1 MPAPLEVVRA
11 LLLGLP
17 LWIAGVHFFDGVHWV
32 LHRMMRSRWGLL
44 RVLSRPHVMH
54 HRWLDPSLSTRWE
67 YQHRNLW
74 GHIVLEYVTQL
85 VFSALLL
92 LVLPTG
98 VVAACVLYQTLL
110 FAYILSERGLDV
122 NHRAIE
128 MLDAYRPSFLA
139 MPAYHAL
146 HHVYPDAYFSAY
158 SKLVDYVIGGGVYL
172 RGRRIA
178 MLGADSAFGRA
189 LRERLQAESTDSI
202 RELEGPDSTVLE
214 EIDVLVLCDPDLD
227 RLEAVERFIRATR
240 QRQLPPEVW
249 AVQREAA
256 DGLAR
261 HYYRDLRVTYRA
273 LHVAPDALD
282 DPTRARRAA
291 RTALFCIRP
300 APGARARGLSPF
312 RYRAAARQGT
322 RGRRGGRIGC
332 S

>member
-1 MPAPLEVVRA
+1 
-11 LLLGLP
+11 
-17 LWIAGVHFFDGVHWV
+17 
-32 LHRMMRSRWGLL
+32 
-44 RVLSRPHVMH
+44 
-54 HRWLDPSLSTRWE
+54 
-67 YQHRNLW
+67 
-74 GHIVLEYVTQL
+74 
-85 VFSALLL
+85 
-92 LVLPTG
+92 
-98 VVAACVLYQTLL
+98 
-110 FAYILSERGLDV
+110 
-122 NHRAIE
+122 
-128 MLDAYRPSFLA
+128 
-139 MPAYHAL
+139 
-146 HHVYPDAYFSAY
+146 
-158 SKLVDYVIGGGVYL
+158 VYL

-227 RLEAVERFIRATR
+227 RLEAVERFIRGTR

-291 RTALFCIRP
+291 RTALFCIRRGFNYVP
-300 APGARARGLSPF
+300 TAQLWRAPGDFLRFRRTVPQRPPQADGRQRRLELARA
-312 RYRAAARQGT
+312 A
-322 RGRRGGRIGC
+322 
-332 S
+332 